1 MPDGFMGGEPR
12 GRVRHGLTVDVEE
25 WFDTE
30 AVRPRLPAGSPGPRS
45 AVEQTTEMVLD
56 LLAGAGARAT
66 FFCLGRLADERPAV
80 VRRIVA
86 EGHELASHGY
96 SHQQVQHLGP
106 RALAEDLHRAKARLE
121 DVGGVA
127 VAAHR
132 CASWSLRGNRL
143 WALEVIA
150 AAGFTCDASLHPA
163 GTLGFGT
170 RGVPRGPHR
179 VRLSSGAELREFP
192 PAVAGWPVGLPC
204 GGGFFLR
211 TLPVRVVRDT
221 LAGSAARG
229 QPAVIYLHPWELDPA
244 PPRARLPL
252 PWRLVQYHGL
262 GHMRARVERL
272 LATFPFAPLREVAD
286 AVEWSAAPVFSVRT
300 GQVNPH

>member
-1 MPDGFMGGEPR
+1 MPQGFTDRKPPGPF
-12 GRVRHGLTVDVEE
+12 RHGLTVDVEE

-30 AVRPRLPAGSPGPRS
+30 AVRPRLPAGSPELRS
-45 AVEQTTEMVLD
+45 AVERTTEMVLD
-56 LLAGAGARAT
+56 LLAGAGTRAT
-66 FFCLGRLADERPAV
+66 FFCLGRTADEHPAT

-96 SHQQVQHLGP
+96 SHQQVHHLGP
-106 RALAEDLHRAKARLE
+106 RVLAEDLNRAKARLE

-170 RGVPRGPHR
+170 RGVPRAPHR
-179 VRLSSGAELREFP
+179 VRLSSGVELREFP
-192 PAVAGWPVGLPC
+192 PAVTGWPARLPC

-211 TLPVRVVRDT
+211 TLPLRVVRGAI
-221 LAGSAARG
+221 LASAAQGR
-229 QPAVIYLHPWELDPA
+229 PAVIYLHPWELDPA
-244 PPRARLPL
+244 PPRAHLPL

-262 GHMRARVERL
+262 GRMRTRIERL
-272 LATFPFAPLREVAD
+272 LASFSFAPLRDLTAAID
-286 AVEWSAAPVFSVRT
+286 WSATPVWSLPA
-300 GQVNPH
+300 GQANRH